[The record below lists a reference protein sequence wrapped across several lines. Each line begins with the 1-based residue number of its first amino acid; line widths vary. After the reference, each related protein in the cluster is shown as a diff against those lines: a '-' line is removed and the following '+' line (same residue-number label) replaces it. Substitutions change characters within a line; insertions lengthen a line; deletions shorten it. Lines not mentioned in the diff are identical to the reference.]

1 MKADLRCQRLV
12 DVSWSGVPIPHQQFV
27 NVYHILYKEEE
38 DVNAIPDSVFKVAKI
53 DSMRATRIG
62 YLRPGTRLDMF
73 SFKKSHIQII
83 KIRTYWYVNYFFYY
97 RYSMWLEAYLSNGK
111 IMKSNV
117 ETVQTKMSDEP
128 QSTGKF
134 YLISFF
140 SRGMK
145 IKCYERLNLLNLL
158 EFLSSN
164 RVQTL

>member
-1 MKADLRCQRLV
+1 M
-12 DVSWSGVPIPHQQFV
+12 
-27 NVYHILYKEEE
+27 
-38 DVNAIPDSVFKVAKI
+38 FKVAKI

-62 YLRPGTRLDMF
+62 YLRPGTRLDIV
-73 SFKKSHIQII
+73 SFRISHIQII
-83 KIRTYWYVNYFFYY
+83 HKKCTYWDINYFFYN

-145 IKCYERLNLLNLL
+145 I
-158 EFLSSN
+158 
-164 RVQTL
+164 